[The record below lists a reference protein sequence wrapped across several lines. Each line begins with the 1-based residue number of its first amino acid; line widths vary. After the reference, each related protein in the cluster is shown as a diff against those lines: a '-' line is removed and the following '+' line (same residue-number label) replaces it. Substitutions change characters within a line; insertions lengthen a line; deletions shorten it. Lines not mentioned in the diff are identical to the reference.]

1 MKKMFKIIT
10 VINIFV
16 MMSLCF
22 CMNVNAATKIT
33 PTLSANNGCA
43 AYYIESGI
51 AYNLYQDAKAT
62 AYYVLDGKKPSVWND
77 TTKFQQ
83 IIIKRNNEDPQG
95 MFIYDFKEETLVK
108 SAKVFTVTEAKSG
121 VGWATQ
127 AVLCYSDDNEI
138 FTMLSDWQSFENG
151 EVEISTNNEEKHRYW
166 GIRAKSTTGQEYMSI
181 TEFELYDVELNPT
194 TGGTGGSGTGGITAG
209 EEVKREEIDGFFEKA
224 INQLD
229 KDLKNNMFYAEIIE
243 IINQIKAIF
252 EEDYSRGQEGLDEL
266 GVFNMT
272 LRQPHVTISK
282 DFGNEIIGS
291 WEQSY
296 NKYTSNIDY
305 GINNVRTMNLEWF
318 FGKEYS
324 DGYYRK
330 GVKVYTDALIG
341 GFLWLMFVIYLWRNL
356 PNLIAGEI
364 GQITKLTTEKESIET
379 GEMKTVEWDVDKKR
393 RKETITI
400 TEKMKRGNKTTIKQS
415 TEIKKSKEK

>member
-1 MKKMFKIIT
+1 MKKIYKIIT
-10 VINIFV
+10 VISIFV

-33 PTLSANNGCA
+33 PTLSSNDGCA
-43 AYYIESGI
+43 AYYIENGI
-51 AYNLYQDAKAT
+51 AYNLYSDTKAT
-62 AYYVLDGKKPSVWND
+62 AYYVLDGNKPTVWND
-77 TTKFQQ
+77 TTKYQQ
-83 IIIKRNNEDPQG
+83 IIIKRNNEDTQG

-108 SAKVFTVTEAKSG
+108 SAKVFTVTELKSG

-127 AVLCYSDDNEI
+127 AILCYSDDNET
-138 FTMLSDWQSFENG
+138 FTTLSDWQSFENG

-166 GIRAKSTTGQEYMSI
+166 GVRVKSSTGQEYMSV
-181 TEFELYDVELNPT
+181 TEFELYETNPKEH
-194 TGGTGGSGTGGITAG
+194 GGGATRPPGGSITD
-209 EEVKREEIDGFFEKA
+209 EEINRKDVDSFFEKA

-229 KDLKNNMFYAEIIE
+229 KELKSNMFYEQIVE

-252 EEDYSRGQEGLDEL
+252 EEDYSKGQEGLDEL

-272 LRQPHVTISK
+272 LRTPYVTVSK
-282 DFGNEIIGS
+282 DYGNEVIGS

-305 GINNVRTMNLEWF
+305 GINNMRTMNLDWF

-364 GQITKLTTEKESIET
+364 GQITNKLEEVEDANYATETRNVTWETET
-379 GEMKTVEWDVDKKR
+379 GEIKR
-393 RKETITI
+393 DRTTR
-400 TEKMKRGNKTTIKQS
+400 TEKRKVRKRGD
-415 TEIKKSKEK
+415 